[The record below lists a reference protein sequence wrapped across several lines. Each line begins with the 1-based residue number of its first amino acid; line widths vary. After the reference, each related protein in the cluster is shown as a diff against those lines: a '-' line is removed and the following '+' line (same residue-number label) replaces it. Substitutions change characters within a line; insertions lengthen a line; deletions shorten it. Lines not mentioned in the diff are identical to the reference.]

1 MLKLIDAEDVYTFIH
16 CISVTSLTSPSHNT
30 TMIFKPNRVYCD
42 QPVGSINAPQRRLSA
57 SNYHTVW
64 LLLLYKIL
72 MKGVEER
79 NETRCRYYYH
89 IVSVNYFVRKA
100 KVMV

>member
-16 CISVTSLTSPSHNT
+16 CIGV

-42 QPVGSINAPQRRLSA
+42 EPVGDTNAPQRRLPA
-57 SNYHTVW
+57 SYYHTVW
-64 LLLLYKIL
+64 LLLLHKIL

-79 NETRCRYYYH
+79 NETRCRYYDH
-89 IVSVNYFVRKA
+89 IVSVNYFVQKA